1 MEHRRERLDSLIQE
15 ELSKLIIRELDFR
28 GALVTITGV
37 EVSRKLETA
46 EIKIGVVPQEKE
58 KSVMRILE
66 RMRSQLQFLL
76 LRKLNIKPMPQIH
89 FGLDTGAAKA
99 VNIEKLLESQ

>member
-28 GALVTITGV
+28 GALVTITSV

-58 KSVMRILE
+58 KSAMKILE
-66 RMRSQLQFLL
+66 RMRNQLQFLL
-76 LRKLNIKPMPQIH
+76 LRKLNIRPMPQIH
-89 FGLDTGAAKA
+89 FELDTGAAKA